1 MGRMEIAAILM
12 AHNVLFFSHVTFL
25 LFPLMNILYYLL
37 TWHHRELARKPIFM
51 NDV

>member
-25 LFPLMNILYYLL
+25 FFPLNEHIVLF
-37 TWHHRELARKPIFM
+37 TWHHLLAKDP
-51 NDV
+51 